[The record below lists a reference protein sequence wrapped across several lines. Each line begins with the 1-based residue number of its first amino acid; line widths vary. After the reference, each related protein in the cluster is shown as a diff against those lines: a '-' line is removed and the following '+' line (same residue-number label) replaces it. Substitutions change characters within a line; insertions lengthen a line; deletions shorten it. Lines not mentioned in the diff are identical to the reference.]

1 MARPKDQV
9 LLMSDQ
15 ITLTS
20 GSYTRPVSDAL
31 LRRFGRRIWNLAKT
45 KPLGAAGGIL
55 VLTMV
60 ALALLAPFIA
70 THNPNAQSGD
80 ILAGPTASHFFG
92 TDRFGRDVFSRIL
105 YGARISLWVG
115 LVSLSIGTSIGT
127 VLALIS
133 GYFGGKW
140 DLIIQRVM
148 DSILAFPALV
158 LAMAIV
164 ATLGNSTTN
173 VMVAIGILFIPNTA
187 RVVRSAVLVARGEV
201 YVEAAHVLGCNDTRI
216 MFRHILPN
224 VTAPIIVLV
233 TVGLGNA
240 IIIEASLSFLGL
252 GTPPPVSSWGR
263 DLSDTRAWWT
273 TSTHLFWPPAIAI
286 SLAVFGFNLLGDA
299 LRDVLDPR
307 LRNR

>member
-1 MARPKDQV
+1 
-9 LLMSDQ
+9 MSDQ
-15 ITLTS
+15 ATFTPGYARPIVESSSIT
-20 GSYTRPVSDAL
+20 R
-31 LRRFGRRIWNLAKT
+31 LRRRLLNFAKR
-45 KPLGAAGGIL
+45 KPLGAIGGVL
-55 VLTMV
+55 VFAMV
-60 ALALLAPFIA
+60 VLALLAPVLA
-70 THNPNAQSGD
+70 THNPDAQSGD
-80 ILAGPTASHFFG
+80 ILMGPSGSHLFG

-115 LVSLSIGTSIGT
+115 LVSLSIGTIVGT
-127 VLALIS
+127 ILALIS

-140 DLIIQRVM
+140 DLFIQRVM

-164 ATLGNSTTN
+164 STLGNSTTN

-187 RVVRSAVLVARGEV
+187 RVVRSAVLVAREEV
-201 YVEAAHVLGCNDTRI
+201 YVEAARVLGCRDRRV

-252 GTPPPVSSWGR
+252 GTPSPASSWGR
-263 DLSDTRAWWT
+263 DLSDTRAFWT
-273 TSTHLFWPPAIAI
+273 TSSHLFWPPAIAI

>member
-1 MARPKDQV
+1 MARSKDPV

-15 ITLTS
+15 ATLS
-20 GSYTRPVSDAL
+20 PGYTRPVSDVPL
-31 LRRFGRRIWNLAKT
+31 FRRIGRRLVNFSKR
-45 KPLGAAGGIL
+45 KPLGAIGGFL
-55 VLTMV
+55 VLTMI
-60 ALALLAPFIA
+60 ALALLAPLIA

-80 ILAGPTASHFFG
+80 ILTGPTGSHLLG

-115 LVSLSIGTSIGT
+115 LVSLSIGTIAGT
-127 VLALIS
+127 ILALIS

-140 DLIIQRVM
+140 DLFIQRVM

-201 YVEAAHVLGCNDTRI
+201 YVEAARVLGCNDNRI

-252 GTPPPVSSWGR
+252 GTPPPASSWGR
-263 DLSDTRAWWT
+263 DLSDTRAFWT
-273 TSTHLFWPPAIAI
+273 TSSHLFWPPAIAI

>member
-1 MARPKDQV
+1 MARSKDPV

-15 ITLTS
+15 ATLS
-20 GSYTRPVSDAL
+20 PGYTRPVSDVPF
-31 LRRFGRRIWNLAKT
+31 LRRIGRRLVNFSKR
-45 KPLGAAGGIL
+45 KPLGAIGGFL
-55 VLTMV
+55 VLTMI
-60 ALALLAPFIA
+60 ALALLAPLIA

-80 ILAGPTASHFFG
+80 ILTGPTGSHLLG

-115 LVSLSIGTSIGT
+115 LVSLSIGTIAGT
-127 VLALIS
+127 ILALIS

-140 DLIIQRVM
+140 DLFIQRVM

-201 YVEAAHVLGCNDTRI
+201 YVEAARVLGCNDNRI

-252 GTPPPVSSWGR
+252 GTPPPASSWGR
-263 DLSDTRAWWT
+263 DLSDTRAFWT
-273 TSTHLFWPPAIAI
+273 TTSHLFWPPAIAI

>member
-1 MARPKDQV
+1 MSERTTLAPSPFVRPKGDTPFVQ
-9 LLMSDQ
+9 
-15 ITLTS
+15 
-20 GSYTRPVSDAL
+20 R
-31 LRRFGRRIWNLAKT
+31 LRKRLWQFAKA
-45 KPLGAAGGIL
+45 KPLGAFGGIL
-55 VLTMV
+55 VLMMV
-60 ALALLAPFIA
+60 VMAVLAPFIA
-70 THNPNAQSGD
+70 THNPNAQSGE
-80 ILAGPTASHFFG
+80 ILSSPSVNHFFG

-115 LVSLSIGTSIGT
+115 LVSLSIGTIIGT
-127 VLALIS
+127 LLALPS

-187 RVVRSAVLVARGEV
+187 RVVRSAVMVARGEM
-201 YVEAAHVLGCNDTRI
+201 YVEAARVLGCHDTRI
-216 MFRHILPN
+216 MLRHILPN

-252 GTPPPVSSWGR
+252 GTPPPASSWGR
-263 DLSDTRAWWT
+263 DLADTRAWWT
-273 TSTHLFWPPAIAI
+273 TSAHLFWPPAIAI